1 MITRSK
7 YFSLR
12 ELVCPHVQKKHWDKS
27 WQFIDPKLIYVLDTI
42 RERLDKPIYVN
53 TGKLTQRGLRCIH
66 CEIVKDKI
74 AKGEL
79 YMSAH
84 LLGKAVD
91 FSVKGMEAEEV
102 RLWIAKNG
110 HLLPYPV
117 RLESGVSWVH
127 LDVYETDTD
136 QKVYFFN
143 ARSMPPVKVNAIWV
157 VKTGI
162 KLYRL
167 IKKLIRQINK
177 GGKYVLKRIFSKPVR
192 GDNNA

>member
-1 MITRSK
+1 
-7 YFSLR
+7 
-12 ELVCPHVQKKHWDKS
+12 
-27 WQFIDPKLIYVLDTI
+27 
-42 RERLDKPIYVN
+42 
-53 TGKLTQRGLRCIH
+53 
-66 CEIVKDKI
+66 
-74 AKGEL
+74 
-79 YMSAH
+79 MSAH

-157 VKTGI
+157 IKTGI
-162 KLYRL
+162 KLYKL
-167 IKKLIRQINK
+167 IKKLIRQINER
-177 GGKYVLKRIFSKPVR
+177 GRYVLEKTIWRR
-192 GDNNA
+192 RNT